1 MFPWSGRSHASL
13 LDVHQLA
20 SAMCPDTF
28 APSTN
33 TNSMKTNKLLETAT
47 WIIVAIS
54 ALGTLSVSLMALV
67 DPVGVMALVHTPL
80 DNTDA
85 FSSIRGV
92 FGGVGLMLAATMVWI
107 FRRDRTA
114 GVGFLA
120 LFWGNYALCRAL
132 TIAMDGPLGDFG
144 NRWIGIESTLAVL
157 ALVVYLLR
165 RRAMAPARSF
175 ALQ

>member
-1 MFPWSGRSHASL
+1 MNMN
-13 LDVHQLA
+13 D
-20 SAMCPDTF
+20 
-28 APSTN
+28 
-33 TNSMKTNKLLETAT
+33 MKTNKLREAAT

-54 ALGTLSVSLMALV
+54 ALGTLSVSIMALF

-92 FGGVGLMLAATMVWI
+92 FGGAGIALAAAIVWI

-132 TIAMDGPLGDFG
+132 TIVVDGPLGDFG
-144 NRWIGIESTLAVL
+144 NQWIGIESTLAVF
-157 ALVVYLLR
+157 AAVVYVLR
-165 RRAMAPARSF
+165 RQAVGPARTF
-175 ALQ
+175 ALR

>member
-1 MFPWSGRSHASL
+1 M
-13 LDVHQLA
+13 
-20 SAMCPDTF
+20 
-28 APSTN
+28 N
-33 TNSMKTNKLLETAT
+33 TNDMKTNKLLEAAT

-54 ALGTLSVSLMALV
+54 ALGTLSVSIMALF

-92 FGGVGLMLAATMVWI
+92 FGGAGIALATAIVWI

-120 LFWGNYALCRAL
+120 LFWGNYALCRAI
-132 TIAMDGPLGDFG
+132 TIVMDGPLGDFG
-144 NRWIGIESTLAVL
+144 NQWIGIESTLAVF
-157 ALVVYLLR
+157 AGVVYVLR
-165 RRAMAPARSF
+165 RQAASPAHTF
-175 ALQ
+175 ALH